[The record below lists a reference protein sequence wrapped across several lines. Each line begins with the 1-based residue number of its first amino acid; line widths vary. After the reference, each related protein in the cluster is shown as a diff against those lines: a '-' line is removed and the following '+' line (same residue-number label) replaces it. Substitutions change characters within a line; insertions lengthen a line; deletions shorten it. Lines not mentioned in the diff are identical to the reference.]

1 MLNALKNQLKLMAA
15 DPKDPF
21 TSTIRKLVGAREAVH
36 YEGPLRRMILAMP
49 SMIAQI
55 RGWFFESESSAPS
68 RRLHGFAMA
77 YLYSPDD
84 LLPEHGLGL
93 FGYLDDA
100 YLVAKVYHRSMSEAD
115 STGLRPFPEDEKL
128 SQEVSQ
134 WIDLAKRL
142 LPEETAAMDR
152 MLDDA
157 AHKRD
162 GNFSEL
168 LSRAAKG
175 GRAVRRLVG
184 GMSNHRRL
192 FQDAAALRQFPRN
205 DGH

>member
-1 MLNALKNQLKLMAA
+1 MLNALKNQLKLMAS
-15 DPKDPF
+15 DPKDPY
-21 TSTIRKLVGAREAVH
+21 TATIRELVGAREAVR

-55 RGWFFESESSAPS
+55 RAWFSESQLPSSS

-84 LLPEHGLGL
+84 FLPVHRLGL

-100 YLVAKVYHRSMSEAD
+100 YLVARVYHLSMSESD

-128 SQEVSQ
+128 SREVPQ
-134 WIDLAKRL
+134 WLDLARGL

-152 MLDDA
+152 MLDEA

-162 GNFSEL
+162 GDFAVL
-168 LSRAAKG
+168 LSLAAKG
-175 GRAVRRLVG
+175 GATTRRLE
-184 GMSNHRRL
+184 SRRASS
-192 FQDAAALRQFPRN
+192 AAMPNKGETR
-205 DGH
+205 